1 MKGKKK
7 MMIAIALI
15 VLLGILIFAIVMSS
29 KGSSIKITFDSHGG
43 TEVES
48 LKIKKGETIEEPEK
62 PLKEGYEFI
71 GWYYDGKK
79 FDFSKEVDKNIEL
92 EAKWLKVGTIK
103 NTVTFDSAGGSSVE
117 AQKVAKGEKVKKPAN
132 PTRSGYTFVEWR
144 LDGKSYDFNT
154 KVEKSIKLVA
164 VWKENAVAVKPPVQ
178 TSNKGNTTVNKPNVE
193 RPVVVTRIYKVTF
206 MDGNSIISTVE
217 VEEGKTVAEPNLLSK
232 ENFEFKGW
240 SYAGNVYDFTLPVN
254 SNMTIEAIWTPV
266 LKGTEKVD
274 SSKLSDADAI
284 HNQDSIDIVKENNL
298 ITVTKK
304 APLHSYLNDTETEEW
319 ILLILDFEIDPT
331 TLASDDYEIKD
342 TDINDAKTLGAT
354 TDTAFVVRVKAETK
368 DYTFKK
374 ADNDEVVGTVSVV
387 MDFVKVELNSVNKLD
402 SVESTDV
409 DYNNQSITVS
419 QNGNII
425 TVNENRFLKGP
436 GNTTEGEYG
445 IVLNLGVKP
454 NYITASAGRMDID
467 DATRAKYGLDENE
480 FVLWLEND
488 EAEKAITFTNA
499 IDNTNTLDVTV
510 KFVAAT
516 GISYPANGK
525 TIAVLAQYDSVVK
538 YYEDRDAF
546 ELVDDTVES
555 FKFTEDGTEVTAQKS
570 ETGWIFN

>member
-1 MKGKKK
+1 
-7 MMIAIALI
+7 
-15 VLLGILIFAIVMSS
+15 
-29 KGSSIKITFDSHGG
+29 
-43 TEVES
+43 
-48 LKIKKGETIEEPEK
+48 
-62 PLKEGYEFI
+62 
-71 GWYYDGKK
+71 
-79 FDFSKEVDKNIEL
+79 
-92 EAKWLKVGTIK
+92 
-103 NTVTFDSAGGSSVE
+103 
-117 AQKVAKGEKVKKPAN
+117 
-132 PTRSGYTFVEWR
+132 
-144 LDGKSYDFNT
+144 
-154 KVEKSIKLVA
+154 
-164 VWKENAVAVKPPVQ
+164 
-178 TSNKGNTTVNKPNVE
+178 
-193 RPVVVTRIYKVTF
+193 
-206 MDGNSIISTVE
+206 
-217 VEEGKTVAEPNLLSK
+217 
-232 ENFEFKGW
+232 
-240 SYAGNVYDFTLPVN
+240 
-254 SNMTIEAIWTPV
+254 MTIEAIWTPV